1 MKLDKKSDPPH
12 IQWKV
17 VEVKLEPYVE
27 ADNTDML
34 PTDPSM
40 YQAAQF
46 FYKTLILSPLKCLIS

>member
-1 MKLDKKSDPPH
+1 MKLDKKSDPTH

-27 ADNTDML
+27 ADDTDIL

-40 YQAAQF
+40 Y
-46 FYKTLILSPLKCLIS
+46 